1 MHMGDVQDTNAEL
14 DICPYCGL
22 PIDPGQ
28 ETATVKGK
36 RMHFSCYQEES
47 GGVPAS

>member
-1 MHMGDVQDTNAEL
+1 MHMGDIESTTVEL
-14 DICPYCGL
+14 ETCPYCGL

-28 ETATVKGK
+28 ETVTVKGK

-47 GGVPAS
+47 GGVLAS

>member
-1 MHMGDVQDTNAEL
+1 MHMGDAENPTEERE
-14 DICPYCGL
+14 ICPFCGL

-28 ETATVKGK
+28 ETATVKG
-36 RMHFSCYQEES
+36 RLMHFACYQEES